1 MDTALAEAHAAEM
14 RRRLLEQRV
23 TELEIE
29 VDEGRMQLQE
39 SELHRQQ
46 SEHVPQAMPL
56 SMELPP
62 EMEGMSV
69 EEMRQIFTRILE
81 KVRSSSS

>member
-1 MDTALAEAHAAEM
+1 MHC
-14 RRRLLEQRV
+14 RVLEQRV
-23 TELEIE
+23 KELEIE

-39 SELHRQQ
+39 SEVRRQQ
-46 SEHVPQAMPL
+46 SEQAPQAMPL

-81 KVRSSSS
+81 KVC